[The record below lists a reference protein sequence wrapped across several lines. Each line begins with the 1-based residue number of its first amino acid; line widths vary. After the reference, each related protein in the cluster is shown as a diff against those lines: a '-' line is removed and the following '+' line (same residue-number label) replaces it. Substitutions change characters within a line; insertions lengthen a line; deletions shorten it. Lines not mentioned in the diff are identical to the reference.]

1 MSMSRLVGIVALV
14 IAFGW
19 AGFVLWRLSIPGQ
32 AQGLPTRPKPIASVE
47 SVQRDLCSLA
57 QGEVEFKN
65 LTGRYAEIPELVS
78 ERRIPVSDARWP
90 YRYMLYVP
98 PKSDRFLI
106 VAVALTPI
114 ESQPRVFQVDD
125 QLQVQSRSHPTQVY
139 ACIATS
145 VKKTP

>member
-1 MSMSRLVGIVALV
+1 VALV

-19 AGFVLWRLSIPGQ
+19 AGFLLWRLSTPREQ
-32 AQGLPTRPKPIASVE
+32 QVLPPRPKPIASVE

-57 QGEVEFKN
+57 QGEIEFKN
-65 LTGRYAEIPELVS
+65 LTGRYAEIPELVN

-98 PKSDRFLI
+98 PKSDRFLV

-114 ESQPRVFQVDD
+114 DSQPRVFQIDD
-125 QLQVQSRSHPTQVY
+125 QLQVQSRSHPQQVY
-139 ACIATS
+139 TCVATS
-145 VKKTP
+145 VRKTP

>member
-1 MSMSRLVGIVALV
+1 MSRLVGIVALV
-14 IAFGW
+14 IAFGS
-19 AGFVLWRLSIPGQ
+19 AGFLLWRLSIPGQ
-32 AQGLPTRPKPIASVE
+32 EQSLPPRPKPIASVE

-57 QGEVEFKN
+57 QGEMDFKSQ
-65 LTGRYAEIPELVS
+65 TGRYAEIPELIGERQMTVS
-78 ERRIPVSDARWP
+78 EFRWP

-125 QLQVQSRSHPTQVY
+125 QLQVQSHSHPEQVY
-139 ACIATS
+139 ACVATS
-145 VKKTP
+145 VKKTR